1 MGKMDDFVDAT
12 QAGRIT
18 TDKGLFQRF
27 VVALPMAILLLVNIS
42 LALLPVYI
50 QAQAMGAED
59 EAKQPTKVVVQRR
72 LRGAVHE
79 HVATGMDVLNLDEL
93 MKYLCPAILQICVSL
108 MQTAIVFALVQGP
121 RLSAGVNRV
130 IKSLEG
136 RVNENLND
144 SIKDAVDAVFDKAFA
159 QVKEQ
164 ADGFFPKFKGL
175 LDKLQEVQEAAEKAK
190 QAGDAAQRALG
201 AVKGF
206 W

>member
-1 MGKMDDFVDAT
+1 M
-12 QAGRIT
+12 
-18 TDKGLFQRF
+18 
-27 VVALPMAILLLVNIS
+27 LVNIS

-50 QAQAMGAED
+50 QAQAMGADREV
-59 EAKQPTKVVVQRR
+59 EQLTKVVQRR

-79 HVATGMDVLNLDEL
+79 QVATDMDAVNLNDLKSCL
-93 MKYLCPAILQICVSL
+93 YPAILQICVSL
-108 MQTAIVFALVQGP
+108 MQIAFVIVLAQGP
-121 RLSAGVNRV
+121 RLSTCVNRV

-144 SIKDAVDAVFDKAFA
+144 SVKDAVDAVFDKAFT
-159 QVKEQ
+159 QVKEL

-190 QAGDAAQRALG
+190 QMGDSAQRALG